1 MRRITRNSNKI
12 LQSESKEN
20 LHSPVQRAT
29 TRSRRVT
36 RETQQV
42 ESNASQPPKVESN
55 ASQPPKVESNAS
67 QPPKVELNTTRPTR
81 TKPKLQSKERVDLAP
96 TQQISR
102 ECSEEPPAKPARKER
117 RKARKPRRVKQSQSP
132 ESQSSALASP
142 AASSPA
148 AVNHENVLEN
158 NESELKNNETVEL
171 TEYQTRTETSGIS
184 EPRVYA
190 SVEVASEGLADNEA
204 TENSEAMNDDE
215 TVETSEMLDDSKM
228 TQGLKVMENTE
239 ILEERETVDIN
250 ERIESGEFNKENV
263 VTEPCPAQGDC
274 DAITQWPEP
283 KEVYH
288 TAMKVPESAF
298 SLPLLQECE
307 VLCRLYSGLETAW
320 RDRRQRHQPLLLSY
334 TSGVSSLSRHV
345 ERLTHSDF
353 RHSQVRSLTWLASSL
368 VRLSWKKKPKYDI
381 YTSENDHWDLELAP
395 SDPITMQ
402 PILRQLTVAESAV
415 RENTFHRYCLLW
427 TKFKHDALLAAS
439 DPPIMPIPFAA
450 LHRWH
455 SNFNLMQHDD
465 DTGIPLAPVPVRPWI
480 AALASR
486 RRMNSATLRSMSPW
500 HAARPVALN
509 TTNNTTG
516 TGLYTPNNTT
526 GTGLYTPNRRPS
538 TAGAA
543 GCLSVSVRTT
553 GTKQVVK
560 NSTATFS
567 RVSLLHSEMAT
578 PLRALIATP
587 QRMRP
592 RPSAST
598 LVTGNNNDTGTDIH
612 TGRSQ
617 DYIDPHNNNS
627 AVQHTAGTDI
637 NTDTPRRGR
646 HRHTTAVSTKVGTA
660 HGTGHDIDT
669 PPHSIA
675 VDYPATPPRQSI
687 PPDCITSPVK
697 SPVSPSNN
705 HSRIPLTPTRR
716 RLKTPTTIN
725 VPDTGTDMKARSAVM
740 STPVRSSV
748 SMVNTGGDLRTPY
761 TALARLTLNDADNN
775 SNKSVCTGAGTD
787 TGMCGTGTGNIG
799 AGMSAVIVQPRTP
812 LRSTP
817 SVHRTSSCAGSSTLP
832 KSPFVASALRSR
844 LGLTGTGTPLK
855 NAVTGTPIN
864 RLGLLTGTPVR
875 LKNSTGGIGTAG
887 TPGKG
892 TAGTPGRGKLLGSEL
907 RCMTPEME
915 AIWKRTK
922 VKEREKQLE
931 QMLKKNYDDIS
942 KNTRSWED
950 SLVCFQ
956 QCVSSLLRGSRA
968 FVRLEAFCIHLCTGR
983 GKSFWSSADV
993 QGFTFERAKAAVEK
1007 VCAVC
1012 PEVLQMSESKSKT
1025 GDFVLT
1031 FNRGA
1036 NLAMAKARLTEQV
1049 NVAREEE
1056 KTEKHRLMRLYVP
1069 VQTE

>member
-675 VDYPATPPRQSI
+675 VDYPATP
-687 PPDCITSPVK
+687 
-697 SPVSPSNN
+697 
-705 HSRIPLTPTRR
+705 L
-716 RLKTPTTIN
+716 
-725 VPDTGTDMKARSAVM
+725 
-740 STPVRSSV
+740 
-748 SMVNTGGDLRTPY
+748 
-761 TALARLTLNDADNN
+761 
-775 SNKSVCTGAGTD
+775 
-787 TGMCGTGTGNIG
+787 
-799 AGMSAVIVQPRTP
+799 
-812 LRSTP
+812 
-817 SVHRTSSCAGSSTLP
+817 
-832 KSPFVASALRSR
+832 
-844 LGLTGTGTPLK
+844 
-855 NAVTGTPIN
+855 
-864 RLGLLTGTPVR
+864 
-875 LKNSTGGIGTAG
+875 
-887 TPGKG
+887 
-892 TAGTPGRGKLLGSEL
+892 
-907 RCMTPEME
+907 
-915 AIWKRTK
+915 
-922 VKEREKQLE
+922 
-931 QMLKKNYDDIS
+931 
-942 KNTRSWED
+942 
-950 SLVCFQ
+950 
-956 QCVSSLLRGSRA
+956 
-968 FVRLEAFCIHLCTGR
+968 
-983 GKSFWSSADV
+983 
-993 QGFTFERAKAAVEK
+993 
-1007 VCAVC
+1007 
-1012 PEVLQMSESKSKT
+1012 
-1025 GDFVLT
+1025 
-1031 FNRGA
+1031 
-1036 NLAMAKARLTEQV
+1036 
-1049 NVAREEE
+1049 
-1056 KTEKHRLMRLYVP
+1056 
-1069 VQTE
+1069 